1 MDRVVE
7 KSHTAQGNSE
17 YLNSNSSWNY
27 MMGRVEHEIGRD
39 LGHKDYDT
47 GKEDIGS
54 GDIVVGALDLEQDDD
69 SFVENVYYI
78 EEAEGEDKQRDMGD
92 RLCCNSKIDFCCHCY
107 NRCEMQWIEDRN
119 FA

>member
-1 MDRVVE
+1 LPTNQFNYFNVCAAGGTRWKKREDKNGSRVQKDREMDRVVE

-54 GDIVVGALDLEQDDD
+54 GDIVVGALDLE
-69 SFVENVYYI
+69 
-78 EEAEGEDKQRDMGD
+78 
-92 RLCCNSKIDFCCHCY
+92 
-107 NRCEMQWIEDRN
+107 
-119 FA
+119 